1 MKKNFKSAVNVLQ
14 NSFGLGG
21 FGRPGRPHAA
31 EKAKCRPRVEFRC
44 SRLQLSGAAGDP
56 LRLSGWGGASR
67 VQVAPRARSALAR
80 SRGRPVHP
88 AASGRRGARRRV
100 PVLEAVTLVGGI
112 GPPETCAWTPTLRP
126 SPHSRLSAGRLGG
139 IRAGRATGHI
149 CGGVRG
155 RLHGGR
161 LTASGGAGPWAPAGR
176 GRGEGRALRHCPQ
189 TTVVPMARERKGRSQ
204 QAESEG
210 RERGKS
216 SSPGTCRRRES
227 RQCRRRPLSP
237 DSANCPVQRWP
248 GKQIQQHPGERP
260 PPPASPPHCRSAC
273 AWVTVASVPRTCSPR
288 VPAVP
293 GGRAPRVRAPRAAD
307 RRAEAAVL
315 VLEVTA
321 MGLGKRRH
329 LQRKWT
335 SVTTGRQPDRRGGR
349 RTRPRRLGCQP
360 GSRASARRPCPLR
373 AGLVGP
379 ARG

>member
-88 AASGRRGARRRV
+88 AASGWRGARRRV

-161 LTASGGAGPWAPAGR
+161 LTARRGGPDTGPRGARAGGGARAATLSADDSGAHGPREKG
-176 GRGEGRALRHCPQ
+176 AL
-189 TTVVPMARERKGRSQ
+189 A
-204 QAESEG
+204 AG
-210 RERGKS
+210 RERG
-216 SSPGTCRRRES
+216 
-227 RQCRRRPLSP
+227 Q
-237 DSANCPVQRWP
+237 
-248 GKQIQQHPGERP
+248 GERQVLIP
-260 PPPASPPHCRSAC
+260 GDVSPEGEQAVQ
-273 AWVTVASVPRTCSPR
+273 AQTAVPRLGKLSGAALARQADPAAPRGAAASPR
-288 VPAVP
+288 VPP
-293 GGRAPRVRAPRAAD
+293 TLP
-307 RRAEAAVL
+307 L
-315 VLEVTA
+315 
-321 MGLGKRRH
+321 GLCLGH
-329 LQRKWT
+329 
-335 SVTTGRQPDRRGGR
+335 G
-349 RTRPRRLGCQP
+349 RLG
-360 GSRASARRPCPLR
+360 A
-373 AGLVGP
+373 
-379 ARG
+379 

>member
-88 AASGRRGARRRV
+88 VASGWRGARRRV

-161 LTASGGAGPWAPAGR
+161 LTARGGAGPWAPRGAGGGRGARCDTVRRRQWCPWPERERGARSRQRARAGR
-176 GRGEGRALRHCPQ
+176 EASPHPRGRVAGGRAGSAGADRCPQ
-189 TTVVPMARERKGRSQ
+189 TRQTVRCSVGPASR
-204 QAESEG
+204 
-210 RERGKS
+210 S
-216 SSPGTCRRRES
+216 SSTPGSGRLPPRPPHTAARPVPGS
-227 RQCRRRPLSP
+227 RSPRCLERAVRGCPLSP
-237 DSANCPVQRWP
+237 EAGLHVS
-248 GKQIQQHPGERP
+248 GRP
-260 PPPASPPHCRSAC
+260 ELL
-273 AWVTVASVPRTCSPR
+273 T
-288 VPAVP
+288 
-293 GGRAPRVRAPRAAD
+293 
-307 RRAEAAVL
+307 AEP
-315 VLEVTA
+315 
-321 MGLGKRRH
+321 
-329 LQRKWT
+329 
-335 SVTTGRQPDRRGGR
+335 RQPSLSSRSLRWAWGRGG
-349 RTRPRRLGCQP
+349 TSKGSGRL
-360 GSRASARRPCPLR
+360 
-373 AGLVGP
+373 
-379 ARG
+379 